1 MLKLLKKRIG
11 KILHLTST
19 LKMASNNWSHN
30 VPKVKYLNVG
40 ETLEGGII
48 TVDLKMSQKK
58 SSTFWN
64 NADSKQERIHRMIY
78 FSKTN
83 SQDQKDV
90 HND

>member
-1 MLKLLKKRIG
+1 MLKLLKKSIG

-48 TVDLKMSQKK
+48 TVDLKISQKNLQRLGI
-58 SSTFWN
+58 T
-64 NADSKQERIHRMIY
+64 RIANKRG
-78 FSKTN
+78 FTE
-83 SQDQKDV
+83 
-90 HND
+90 